1 MQEKITF
8 KNSYRCWL
16 FNPDWLVSLSIAFKS
31 KYGPRVMVCRDHDNG
46 CPKMMVNLPQQPS
59 HNLPSKRSDQL
70 SHVIIQPR
78 SIKTVRVA
86 TYSTSFQMHE
96 QRGSFSG
103 IDTCSITNVGKF
115 DFTSILLGESEAR
128 SIICRPEINALLNNL
143 VQEKK
148 FPCVLQIQKGKWQKR

>member
-1 MQEKITF
+1 MT
-8 KNSYRCWL
+8 
-16 FNPDWLVSLSIAFKS
+16 
-31 KYGPRVMVCRDHDNG
+31 CRDHNNG
-46 CPKMMVNLPQQPS
+46 CPKMMVHLPQQPF
-59 HNLPSKRSDQL
+59 HNLPSKQPDQL

-86 TYSTSFQMHE
+86 KYSTSFQMNE

-128 SIICRPEINALLNNL
+128 SIICRPDINALLNNL
-143 VQEKK
+143 VKGK
-148 FPCVLQIQKGKWQKR
+148 NCLCVLQIQKGKWPKR

>member
-31 KYGPRVMVCRDHDNG
+31 KYGPRDMVCRDHDNG

-115 DFTSILLGESEAR
+115 DFTSI
-128 SIICRPEINALLNNL
+128 
-143 VQEKK
+143 
-148 FPCVLQIQKGKWQKR
+148 F